1 MWKLA
6 LTGAGLAL
14 LAGIGS
20 ANAESTTAE
29 VWNYY
34 AAGSE
39 LAGMTALIDQANA
52 DNPDTKFVSK
62 VIPGNVVE
70 LRRQLQTAFIGGKP
84 PAAYQTSMA
93 SELKTFV
100 EGGRLHPL
108 TDVWTKVKGDE
119 IFPEGIQRVAKVG
132 GVPYGLPFDLAEIN
146 NIFYN
151 KAIFAKLNLTPPTD
165 WDGFV
170 KTCDALRAAGVEPLG
185 DAGGP
190 FWSLYNFYASLV
202 STVGVDGYYK
212 IARGELAFDS
222 PEFRKA
228 LALYRDT
235 YVKCYAKNWSGKSWT
250 QTADD
255 LINGKVGMYGMGV
268 WVAGYM
274 KQAGFKPDTGY
285 DTFPAPGTA
294 DKVIF
299 QMDLFAVPEGTPEMV
314 KAGEEFVATVATAKA
329 QQAFALK
336 KGSISP
342 STEVNPS
349 VYDVDFSKFATQLA
363 AANKAN
369 AVLPNLFFLLPTDVG
384 TELGNQ
390 IEKFAIDPSEA
401 TEGDVITTL
410 EAARKKALADKAYTT
425 W

>member
-1 MWKLA
+1 MWKLG

-14 LAGIGS
+14 LVFVGGAR
-20 ANAESTTAE
+20 AEDVTAE

-52 DNPDTKFVSK
+52 DNPGTKFVSK

-108 TDVWTKVKGDE
+108 TDVWAKIKGDQ
-119 IFPEGIQRVAKVG
+119 IFPEGVQRVVKIN

-165 WDGFV
+165 WDSLV
-170 KTCDALRAAGVEPLG
+170 KTCDALRAAGIEPLG

-190 FWSLYNFYASLV
+190 FWSLYNFYAPLV

-228 LALYRDT
+228 LKLYRDT
-235 YVKCYAKNWSGKSWT
+235 EVKCYAKNWSGKSWT

-255 LINGKVGMYGMGV
+255 LINGKVGMYGMGI

-274 KQAGFKPDTGY
+274 KQAGFKPDIGY
-285 DTFPAPGTA
+285 GTFPAPGTT

-299 QMDLFAVPEGTPEMV
+299 QMDLFAVPDGTPEMV
-314 KAGEEFVATVATAKA
+314 KAGEEFVATVATSKA
-329 QQAFALK
+329 QQAFALN
-336 KGSISP
+336 KGTLSP

-390 IEKFAIDPSEA
+390 IEKFAIDPSDA
-401 TEGDVITTL
+401 TENDVITTL
-410 EAARKKALADKAYTT
+410 EAARQKALADKAYTA

>member
-1 MWKLA
+1 MLKFGLIGV
-6 LTGAGLAL
+6 GAAMLV
-14 LAGIGS
+14 GIGNAS
-20 ANAESTTAE
+20 AQTTTAE

-39 LAGMTALIDQANA
+39 LAGMTALIDLANA
-52 DNPDTKFVSK
+52 NNTDTKFVSK

-84 PAAYQTSMA
+84 PAAYQSSMA

-108 TDVWTKVKGDE
+108 TEVWAKINGDK
-119 IFPEGIQRVAKVG
+119 IFPEGIQRVAKIN

-151 KAIFAKLNLTPPTD
+151 KALFTKLGLTPPSD

-170 KTCDALRAAGVEPLG
+170 KTCDKLREAGIEPLG
-185 DAGGP
+185 GAGGP
-190 FWSLYNFYASLV
+190 FWSLYNFYAPLI
-202 STVGVDGYYK
+202 STVGIDGYYK
-212 IARGELAFDS
+212 IARGELGFDS

-228 LALYRDT
+228 LELYRDT
-235 YVKCYAKNWSGKSWT
+235 YVKCYAKNWSGKTWT

-255 LINGKVGMYGMGV
+255 LINGKVAMYGMGI

-274 KQAGFKPDTGY
+274 KQAGFKPETGY

-294 DKVIF
+294 DKAIF
-299 QMDLFAVPEGTPEMV
+299 QMDLFAVPEGTPELT
-314 KAGEEFVATVATAKA
+314 KAGEEFVSVVGTQKA
-329 QQAFALK
+329 QQTFALN
-336 KGSISP
+336 KGSLSP
-342 STEVNPS
+342 SIEVDPS
-349 VYDVDFSKFATQLA
+349 VYDVDFRKFATQLA

-390 IEKFAIDPSEA
+390 IEKFAIDPSDA
-401 TEGDVITTL
+401 TEKDVISTL
-410 EAARKKALADKAYTT
+410 AASRQKAQADNAYTN

>member
-1 MWKLA
+1 
-6 LTGAGLAL
+6 
-14 LAGIGS
+14 
-20 ANAESTTAE
+20 
-29 VWNYY
+29 
-34 AAGSE
+34 
-39 LAGMTALIDQANA
+39 
-52 DNPDTKFVSK
+52 
-62 VIPGNVVE
+62 
-70 LRRQLQTAFIGGKP
+70 
-84 PAAYQTSMA
+84 
-93 SELKTFV
+93 
-100 EGGRLHPL
+100 
-108 TDVWTKVKGDE
+108 
-119 IFPEGIQRVAKVG
+119 
-132 GVPYGLPFDLAEIN
+132 
-146 NIFYN
+146 
-151 KAIFAKLNLTPPTD
+151 
-165 WDGFV
+165 
-170 KTCDALRAAGVEPLG
+170 
-185 DAGGP
+185 
-190 FWSLYNFYASLV
+190 
-202 STVGVDGYYK
+202 
-212 IARGELAFDS
+212 
-222 PEFRKA
+222 
-228 LALYRDT
+228 
-235 YVKCYAKNWSGKSWT
+235 
-250 QTADD
+250 
-255 LINGKVGMYGMGV
+255 
-268 WVAGYM
+268 M

>member
-1 MWKLA
+1 MWKVGSIA
-6 LTGAGLAL
+6 LGVAM
-14 LAGIGS
+14 LAGVGG
-20 ANAESTTAE
+20 AYAQSTTAE

-52 DNPDTKFVSK
+52 ANPDTKFVSK

-70 LRRQLQTAFIGGKP
+70 MRRQLQTAFIGNKP

-100 EGGRLHPL
+100 DGGRLHAL
-108 TDVWTKVKGDE
+108 TDVWAKIDGDK
-119 IFPEGIQRVAKVG
+119 IFPEGIQRVAKIN

-151 KAIFAKLNLTPPTD
+151 KAIFAKLGLTPPTD

-170 KTCDALRAAGVEPLG
+170 KTCDALRTAGIEPLG

-190 FWSLYNFYASLV
+190 FWSLYNFYAPLI
-202 STVGVDGYYK
+202 STVGTDGYYK

-228 LALYRDT
+228 LELYRDT
-235 YVKCYAKNWSGKSWT
+235 EVKCYAKNWSGKSWT

-285 DTFPAPGTA
+285 DTFPAPGTG
-294 DKVIF
+294 DKAIF
-299 QMDLFAVPEGTPEMV
+299 QMDLFAVPEGTPEMI
-314 KAGEEFVATVATAKA
+314 KAGEEFVTTVASAKA
-329 QQAFALK
+329 QEAFATN

-342 STEVNPS
+342 STEVDPS
-349 VYDVDFSKFATQLA
+349 VYDVDFAKFATQLA
-363 AANKAN
+363 TASKAN

-390 IEKFAIDPSEA
+390 IEKFAIDPSDA
-401 TEGDVITTL
+401 TENDVISTL
-410 EAARKKALADKAYTT
+410 EAARQKAMADNAYTN

>member
-1 MWKLA
+1 MWKLG

-14 LAGIGS
+14 LAGVVS

-52 DNPDTKFVSK
+52 DNPDIKFVSK

-100 EGGRLHPL
+100 DGGRLHPL
-108 TDVWTKVKGDE
+108 TDVWAKVKGDQ

-151 KAIFAKLNLTPPTD
+151 KAIFTKLGLSLPTD
-165 WDGFV
+165 WDSFV
-170 KTCDALRAAGVEPLG
+170 KTCDALRTAGIEPLG

-190 FWSLYNFYASLV
+190 FWSLYNFYAPLV

-212 IARGELAFDS
+212 IARGELGFDS

-228 LALYRDT
+228 LGLYRDT

-255 LINGKVGMYGMGV
+255 LINGKVGMYGMGI

-285 DTFPAPGTA
+285 ATFPAPGTA

-299 QMDLFAVPEGTPEMV
+299 QMDLFAVPEGTPEMI
-314 KAGEEFVATVATAKA
+314 KAGEAFAATVATAKA
-329 QQAFALK
+329 QQAFALN

-342 STEVNPS
+342 STEVDPS

-363 AANKAN
+363 AASKAN

-401 TEGDVITTL
+401 TENDVITTL
-410 EAARKKALADKAYTT
+410 EAARQKALADKAYTS